1 MCSIS
6 QNDEFCPRRLGSG
19 RLWKIATV
27 GPITTQGVASW
38 VRLDFCRSSEH
49 LTDELSIPEGTVAQ
63 IEAHESC
70 SSAPS
75 FFQQCRSHTICYR
88 ICPSASGHLE
98 KTKKIKIKVKNIAK
112 VYYSFKFAYTECP
125 LRERSDLSQ
134 ASSPPL
140 DLLRPAVAHV
150 HSLLEPFRS
159 VRKATFSLPISQ
171 NQKFNIEYIIPCKLS
186 SATAFFEK
194 IYFRL
199 IVQYIFACTVP
210 YMV

>member
-1 MCSIS
+1 MSHRVAPVVTPTGTSLRGAVAGRVCASPPGVAPPQLTMRRWNEMCSIS

-112 VYYSFKFAYTECP
+112 VYYSFEFAYTECP

-134 ASSPPL
+134 ASSP
-140 DLLRPAVAHV
+140 R
-150 HSLLEPFRS
+150 
-159 VRKATFSLPISQ
+159 
-171 NQKFNIEYIIPCKLS
+171 
-186 SATAFFEK
+186 
-194 IYFRL
+194 
-199 IVQYIFACTVP
+199 
-210 YMV
+210 